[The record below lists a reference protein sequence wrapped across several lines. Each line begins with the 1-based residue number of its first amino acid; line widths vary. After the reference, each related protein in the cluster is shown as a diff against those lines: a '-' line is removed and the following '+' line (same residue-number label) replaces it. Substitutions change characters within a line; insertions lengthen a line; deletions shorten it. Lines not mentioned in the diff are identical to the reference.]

1 MKSTKL
7 LFITTV
13 IALLGFQ
20 AQAATTTTCGTD
32 VCFTYDDS
40 TLFGAASVIDNSI
53 FFLPTDF
60 TAESLNGAGSQIT
73 NTTLNIEIEAITE
86 GFNMTQFLLQEQGD
100 YYLQGNGA
108 SVSAGGQLGVTSL
121 TSNCP
126 DGGLTVCRLT
136 DTFNAGNLD
145 TQNQLTGWDA
155 TAAINLNDLADW
167 GNDTKVI
174 MTIENVLT
182 ARSLSQGDEAFI
194 QKKIA
199 GVGITVVPVPAAVW
213 LLGSALGGLGFM
225 RRRKQS

>member
-7 LFITTV
+7 LLIGTV

-32 VCFTYDDS
+32 VCFTYDDN
-40 TLFGAASVIDNSI
+40 TLFGSASVIGNSI

-86 GFNMTQFLLQEQGD
+86 GFSMSQFLLQEQGD
-100 YYLQGNGA
+100 YYLQGDGA

-121 TSNCP
+121 TSSCP
-126 DGGLTVCRLT
+126 DGGLVPCRLT
-136 DTFNAGNLD
+136 NTFNAENLD
-145 TQNQLTGWDA
+145 TQGVLTDWDV
-155 TAAINLNDLADW
+155 AAAVNLNDLADW
-167 GNDTKVI
+167 GSDTKVI

-182 ARSLSQGDEAFI
+182 ARSLNPGDEAFI
-194 QKKIA
+194 QKKVA

-225 RRRKQS
+225 RRRKQA